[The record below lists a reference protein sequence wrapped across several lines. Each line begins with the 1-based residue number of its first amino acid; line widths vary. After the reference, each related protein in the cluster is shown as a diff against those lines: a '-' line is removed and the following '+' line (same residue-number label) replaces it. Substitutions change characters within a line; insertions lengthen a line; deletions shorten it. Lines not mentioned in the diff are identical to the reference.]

1 MDIRTASGA
10 ATPNRDA
17 TGAAAVDRQGTGTS
31 VPVDP
36 TGVRDNPGAAESAA
50 MPSATSGREEIETL
64 QDSGTQFLGGGGAGT
79 LPVATAGF
87 RDGVGA
93 AGKLLV
99 EVAKQALGSRPLM
112 NSLQGLGPKIPG
124 LIDLIPKT
132 RYTVPEDPLRRA
144 VRESQEAEAKR
155 EQDAK
160 GRRINE
166 IMEKGVK
173 LTASDG
179 SPVYTVDGETFVKY
193 ASNGGIAYGDKYTPN
208 PPTPRLVTIRQGPNA
223 DRSIRSI
230 LKVDPAQ
237 VRNLSGQRT
246 PGPVPISTPF
256 SAPIVA
262 WKYQPPVYIL
272 VGGGTGGFGRSPF

>member
-1 MDIRTASGA
+1 MNTRVASGGVA
-10 ATPNRDA
+10 PDRDR
-17 TGAAAVDRQGTGTS
+17 TDRDETAV
-31 VPVDP
+31 
-36 TGVRDNPGAAESAA
+36 
-50 MPSATSGREEIETL
+50 L
-64 QDSGTQFLGGGGAGT
+64 QDSGSQFLAGGGAGT
-79 LPVATAGF
+79 PPVVTAGV
-87 RDGVGA
+87 RDGLGA
-93 AGKLLV
+93 AAKLLGQGI
-99 EVAKQALGSRPLM
+99 KDALSSRPLQ
-112 NSLQGLGPKIPG
+112 NFLQNQGPNLPG
-124 LIDLIPKT
+124 LLDLIPKT

-166 IMEKGVK
+166 IMAKGVK